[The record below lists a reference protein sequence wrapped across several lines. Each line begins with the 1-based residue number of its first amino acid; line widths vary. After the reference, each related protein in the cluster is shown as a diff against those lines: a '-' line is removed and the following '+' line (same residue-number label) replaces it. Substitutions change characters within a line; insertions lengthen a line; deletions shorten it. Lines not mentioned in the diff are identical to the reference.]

1 MTALPAFDGI
11 DHLLVGVADLE
22 RARSAWARLGF
33 TITPRG
39 RHVGWG
45 TANYCVM
52 FAADYVELLGIVDPA
67 QHVQGLD
74 RFLERE
80 GEGTLGLAFGT
91 DDADRTFRAFE
102 RAGMAGDPPK
112 RLGRML
118 ELPEGDVRPEF
129 DLVHPRGAGAL
140 GVNGFVCRHRTPE
153 LIRRA
158 NWLDHPNGAEGIA
171 SLTLA
176 AADPATI
183 AGRYR
188 ALLGDGAVAE
198 DGEGW
203 TVAAGPH
210 RILLRVGVAPAGE
223 IVETRIACRDLDRAA
238 ALLAAAGVAHE
249 HTGRLIAI
257 DPAGATGVRLFF
269 VDSGGGH

>member
-1 MTALPAFDGI
+1 MTAPPAFDGV

-22 RARSAWARLGF
+22 RARSAWERLGF
-33 TITPRG
+33 TVTPRG

-52 FAADYVELLGIVDPA
+52 FGIDYIELLGIVDPA

-91 DDADRTFRAFE
+91 DDADRTFRAFD
-102 RAGMAGDPPK
+102 RAGIAGDLPK

-129 DLVHPRGAGAL
+129 DLIHPREAGAL

-158 NWLDHPNGAEGIA
+158 EWLDHPNGAEGIA

-176 AADPATI
+176 VTDPATV
-183 AGRYR
+183 AGRYL
-188 ALLGDGAVAE
+188 ALLGEGAVGE

-203 TVAAGPH
+203 TIAAGPH
-210 RILLRVGVAPAGE
+210 RILLRFGAAPAGE
-223 IVETRIACRDLDRAA
+223 IIETRITCRDLDRAA
-238 ALLAAAGVAHE
+238 ALLAEAEISHERAGQ
-249 HTGRLIAI
+249 LIAV
-257 DPAGATGVRLFF
+257 DPAAATGVRLFLTE
-269 VDSGGGH
+269 GG